1 MTPTRES
8 ATAYNCFRVNGAVS
22 EAIDSV
28 EKELNEATRRAW
40 SLVQST
46 DGRLFTVRPQPGRW
60 SAAECLAHLSLSTE
74 LFLPVLRSAL
84 DRGKKGSPKAKP
96 RMDLIGRIL
105 RWFLEPPIRQ
115 RMKTGVPFVPKSV
128 RAKADAFSE
137 FAGLQERMI
146 ELLREARESDLR
158 QKIVSPFDKRVRYN
172 LYSAFR
178 IVAAHERRHL
188 WQAEQTVAELRK

>member
-1 MTPTRES
+1 MIREE
-8 ATAYNCFRVNGAVS
+8 AAYNPSLVNSAVS
-22 EAIDSV
+22 EAIDEV

-40 SLVQST
+40 ALVQST

-74 LFLPVLRSAL
+74 LFLPVLRKAI
-84 DRGKKGSPKAKP
+84 DRAKGGPARKP
-96 RMDLIGRIL
+96 AMDLIGRVQ

-115 RMKTGVPFVPKSV
+115 RVTTSAPFVPRSV
-128 RAKADAFSE
+128 RAKAEAFGE
-137 FAGLQERMI
+137 FASLQEKLI
-146 ELLREARESDLR
+146 ELLRESRESDLG
-158 QKIVSPFDKRVRYN
+158 QKIVSPFDKRIRYN

-188 WQAEQTVAELRK
+188 WQAEQTVADLRK